1 MSEEATSES
10 GEIVWYRDFVARR
23 RWQRGKAD
31 PSHEYTVREWES
43 DREDDF
49 EHAVALVRSL
59 GEPGEFWATTYI
71 YLHVD
76 GMKYWTMGS
85 AVSETTVLNRAEP

>member
-10 GEIVWYRDFVARR
+10 ADIVWYRDFVAHR

-31 PSHEYTVREWES
+31 PSHEYTVREWDPE
-43 DREDDF
+43 REDDF
-49 EHAVALVRSL
+49 ERAVALVRSL
-59 GEPGEFWATTYI
+59 GEPGEFWATAYT

-85 AVSETTVLNRAEP
+85 TVSATTVLNRAEP